1 MKNNSP
7 CFNCEDRISGC
18 HGDCSKYSDWK
29 NVETTKKEKIM
40 EAKRSNYEYEGYME
54 KRSVKNMRGIGKY
67 LTV

>member
-1 MKNNSP
+1 MVSY
-7 CFNCEDRISGC
+7 
-18 HGDCSKYSDWK
+18 KYSDWK
-29 NVETTKKEKIM
+29 NVEATKKEKIM